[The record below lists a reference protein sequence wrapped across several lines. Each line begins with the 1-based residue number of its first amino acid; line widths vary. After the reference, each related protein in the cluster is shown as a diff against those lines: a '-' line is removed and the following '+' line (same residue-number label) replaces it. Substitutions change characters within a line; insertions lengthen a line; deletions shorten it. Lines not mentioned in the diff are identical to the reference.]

1 MLKLNK
7 VDPQQE
13 VLDIIDCEGHPSKDY
28 EQCSL
33 DELLSAVVGAQ
44 QEMKTAVRPT
54 SCFDADVPGNIEQLD
69 MLVKSLE
76 QKYISAWE
84 KYTASPNDAV
94 LRENRIR
101 AARELCA
108 YAIPLEEKRA
118 VLEIGRGMGMD
129 SADTLKL
136 AISTVEHLNRPH
148 AGRSSF
154 DGCDSS
160 RERHSTLY
168 EESLHSDKK

>member
-7 VDPQQE
+7 VDPVQE
-13 VLDIIDCEGHPSKDY
+13 FLDIVEDACQSSTDY
-28 EQCSL
+28 EQRSL
-33 DELLSAVVGAQ
+33 DELLAAVEGSRQ
-44 QEMKTAVRPT
+44 QLETETQRT
-54 SCFDADVPGNIEQLD
+54 SCFSVDVPSSINQLD
-69 MLVKSLE
+69 ALVKSLE
-76 QKYISAWE
+76 RKYISAWE
-84 KYTASPNDAV
+84 KYTASPNNAV